1 VIAAI
6 KVSGMGTI
14 MEKSGLTPK
23 VLIVSNQQTTGPLWV
38 FSLQQQ
44 KLNVA
49 LEAVPVNTL
58 ARCEAESPNLIILD
72 TNLPEEQTLELIRN
86 LRAEMLTPILLLT
99 PARTDEFVLEAYKAG
114 VDDCIP
120 KPTSPSLFQAKVKVW
135 LRRFGSISADVLE
148 PIKVGT
154 LQLFPS
160 EKIIILKNGNTVRLT
175 NLELRLL
182 YYLMS
187 RPGHAVTIEEL
198 NQRVWGY
205 SKEADNT
212 MLKNVIYRLR
222 RKIETDPANPQII
235 QNVAGV
241 GYKLVYD

>member
-1 VIAAI
+1 MTN
-6 KVSGMGTI
+6 KV
-14 MEKSGLTPK
+14 ELTPK

-49 LEAVPVNTL
+49 LEAIPANTL
-58 ARCEAESPNLIILD
+58 ARCEAESPDLIILD

-86 LRAEMLTPILLLT
+86 LRAEMLTPILLLA

-135 LRRFGSISADVLE
+135 LRRFGSISSNVLE

-175 NLELRLL
+175 SLELRLL

-187 RPGHAVTIEEL
+187 RTGRTVTVEEL
-198 NQRVWGY
+198 NRRVWGY
-205 SKEADNT
+205 SNEADNT
-212 MLKNVIYRLR
+212 MLKNLIYRLR
-222 RKIETDPANPQII
+222 RKIEMDPANPQII

-241 GYKLVYD
+241 GYKLVYE